1 MKQIAGK
8 GGSKPQSSEAATA
21 AGSTSTIIT
30 YSPSKFLTRVGPGDS
45 TYTTQS
51 QSHTHT
57 SASAAT
63 AAAAAKTTT
72 ASVTT
77 TTKTNKSAGGGGGS
91 ASYFVVKAGSLGSA
105 ASMTGSIKVSSSP
118 PKAASATKS
127 PALVITS
134 PSPPTE
140 SSSTISAPSESSFG
154 EKMEHSYIRDPVVSR
169 NEVNNG
175 LAPAR
180 NILVRHPPQCPSCHT
195 YPQHEELSDMQQV
208 HVPPYDEIAA
218 KEAMNECARIAKYV
232 KNNNADEQDW
242 VARVNQFGWTPMQ
255 QLLFEKVCSIL
266 DQDQLAR
273 LANDKRQHEPIHRRV
288 SVDKSASRLRKALAG
303 VSWEPRITQWL
314 HSLLMEHLSPS
325 YMASYLDMLQTLKTK
340 LPTLVDK
347 MLFSRPLNNSQELL
361 APVMKKRWEPN
372 ILPKGRQLSHNA
384 IIVVLPTM
392 PTSGVVTDRM
402 QKWYQALATI
412 TQVVQ
417 ITLPNSNNRMGN
429 QNLDQVAETI
439 VSLTRV
445 RIHELRTENPNR
457 GIILVGFNAG
467 AALVLQVALS
477 ESVACV
483 VCMGFA
489 YNTIRGPRGTPDDRM
504 LDIKA
509 PILFVI
515 GQNSARTSQEE
526 MEGLRERMQSESS
539 LVVVGSADDALR
551 VPKSKR
557 RIEGVTQ
564 AMVDYMVVEE
574 IFDFVSRTLNNPPG
588 PRMPTSLMH
597 QPGYQRQLKQVTHV
611 LADGN
616 ANKAVQQMRKR
627 KLNDGQEDLAGQPVK
642 TKILAHSRP
651 HKPKPP
657 RLIDPFAVKRK
668 GRESFLVP
676 PLAILS
682 TNKSHSP
689 VVGRP
694 RTRPLAKKDAPH
706 QEKSNLSSEELNQ
719 SIEFIL
725 DESEGYEDAA
735 AAGAA
740 GAGPG
745 PGSSGAFLPKV
756 IKPGG
761 VLSKQLAPVNL
772 AVGTKIKMIPSSQ
785 FLQIKSLPQSKLINY
800 KPSTT
805 TGGIVKTLPGTAS
818 SSGGQQIFTVKTPT
832 QFTTAGAS
840 SSAAASSSSPVGGQQ
855 KYTVFKN
862 ANGMTMLQ
870 LTKPATATSSSS
882 TVSGN
887 VDLSNII
894 DMPIVFA
901 DNEGNI
907 ADQQQQQQQL
917 EKDIKPAPIRS
928 ANKAPLIISQ
938 KIIKEANKPPGII
951 TTSGSSATKPGSGNI
966 VLNKGMHQLFTTTT
980 SSPSGSAVSG
990 QNKVLYINRST
1001 MKPMGNM
1008 VTTGAHRVPIRILSN
1023 PKTGAVSAS
1032 GPLLV
1037 DPATGSLVPG
1047 VKAVNVQ
1054 TIKPT
1059 TSAVRQVGAT
1069 TTKAFSQFQ
1078 VINSGTPVTSTAV
1091 STDGKAPIRNVYFK
1105 SATGLKQVPV
1115 QMLANRLP
1123 SSSTSN
1129 QPGGAGAMR
1138 RVVNI
1143 GTVSKLATAGPT
1155 GPDSKVIKLQP
1166 TAATA
1171 TATKV

>member
-1 MKQIAGK
+1 MKQIVGK
-8 GGSKPQSSEAATA
+8 SGSKPQSPEAVT
-21 AGSTSTIIT
+21 AGSSSSIIT
-30 YSPSKFLTRVGPGDS
+30 YSPSKFLTRVGPGDN
-45 TYTTQS
+45 THTTHS
-51 QSHTHT
+51 HSHTNT
-57 SASAAT
+57 S
-63 AAAAAKTTT
+63 AAAAAAAAAATS
-72 ASVTT
+72 ANV
-77 TTKTNKSAGGGGGS
+77 TTKTNKSPAGGGF

-105 ASMTGSIKVSSSP
+105 ATMTGSIKVSSP
-118 PKAASATKS
+118 PKVATTTKS
-127 PALVITS
+127 PSLVITS

-154 EKMEHSYIRDPVVSR
+154 EKMEHSYIRDPVIR
-169 NEVNNG
+169 NEANNG

-195 YPQHEELSDMQQV
+195 YPQQEELTEMQQV

-232 KNNNADEQDW
+232 KNNNSDEQDW
-242 VARVNQFGWTPMQ
+242 VARVNQFNWTPMQ

-273 LANDKRQHEPIHRRV
+273 LANDKRQHEAIHRRV

-325 YMASYLDMLQTLKTK
+325 YMASYLDILQTLKTK

-347 MLFSRPLNNSQELL
+347 MLFSRPFSNSQELL

-384 IIVVLPTM
+384 IIVVVPTM
-392 PTSGVVTDRM
+392 PTSGIVTERM

-417 ITLPNSNNRMGN
+417 ITLPNSNNRIAN

-445 RIHELRTENPNR
+445 RIHELRTDNPNR

-467 AALVLQVALS
+467 ASLVLQVALS

-489 YNTIRGPRGTPDDRM
+489 YNTIRGPRGLPDDRM

-574 IFDFVSRTLNNPPG
+574 IFDFVNRTLSNPPG

-597 QPGYQRQLKQVTHV
+597 QPGYQRQLKQLTHV

-642 TKILAHSRP
+642 SKIMAHSRP

-668 GRESFLVP
+668 
-676 PLAILS
+676 
-682 TNKSHSP
+682 
-689 VVGRP
+689 VGRP
-694 RTRPLAKKDAPH
+694 RTRPLVKVGGSAASLSGQKDAPH
-706 QEKSNLSSEELNQ
+706 QDKSNLSSEELNQ

-735 AAGAA
+735 AAAA
-740 GAGPG
+740 AARIGAGS
-745 PGSSGAFLPKV
+745 GSSGAFLPKV

-761 VLSKQLAPVNL
+761 VLSKQLPPVNL

-785 FLQIKSLPQSKLINY
+785 FVQIKSLPPQSKLINY
-800 KPSTT
+800 KPTSGSTNA
-805 TGGIVKTLPGTAS
+805 GNIVKALPGSS
-818 SSGGQQIFTVKTPT
+818 SSGVQHIYTVKTPTGQTT
-832 QFTTAGAS
+832 QFTTAGPSGS
-840 SSAAASSSSPVGGQQ
+840 STSSSSSPAGGQQ

-870 LTKPATATSSSS
+870 LTKPATASTTSSSAA
-882 TVSGN
+882 SGN
-887 VDLSNII
+887 VDLANII

-907 ADQQQQQQQL
+907 SDQQM
-917 EKDIKPAPIRS
+917 EKDQKPAPIRS

-938 KIIKEANKPPGII
+938 KIIKEANKPSGIVTSSG
-951 TTSGSSATKPGSGNI
+951 TTTTTAAKPGGGNI
-966 VLNKGMHQLFTTTT
+966 VLNKGMHQLFTTNPA
-980 SSPSGSAVSG
+980 SPSGSTVAG
-990 QNKVLYINRST
+990 QNKVLYINRNI

-1008 VTTGAHRVPIRILSN
+1008 VATGAHRVPIRILSN
-1023 PKTGAVSAS
+1023 PKTGAVTSS
-1032 GPLLV
+1032 SPLVV
-1037 DPATGSLVPG
+1037 DPATGSLVPS

-1054 TIKPT
+1054 TIKPMAN
-1059 TSAVRQVGAT
+1059 AVRQVG
-1069 TTKAFSQFQ
+1069 TTKAYPQFQ
-1078 VINSGTPVTSTAV
+1078 VINSGSPVTSTAV
-1091 STDGKAPIRNVYFK
+1091 SGDGKAAFRNVYFK
-1105 SATGLKQVPV
+1105 SAAGLKQVPV
-1115 QMLANRLP
+1115 QMLGNRLP
-1123 SSSTSN
+1123 SSSSASP
-1129 QPGGAGAMR
+1129 QPGGAAAMR

-1143 GTVSKLATAGPT
+1143 GPVSKLATGPT
-1155 GPDSKVIKLQP
+1155 GPDSKVIKLQTT
-1166 TAATA
+1166 TA
-1171 TATKV
+1171 

>member
-1 MKQIAGK
+1 MASFFDCFNSFIQS
-8 GGSKPQSSEAATA
+8 GSSVGQNVEQQEEQSTA
-21 AGSTSTIIT
+21 APQPLVPET
-30 YSPSKFLTRVGPGDS
+30 KL
-45 TYTTQS
+45 
-51 QSHTHT
+51 
-57 SASAAT
+57 
-63 AAAAAKTTT
+63 AKP
-72 ASVTT
+72 
-77 TTKTNKSAGGGGGS
+77 
-91 ASYFVVKAGSLGSA
+91 
-105 ASMTGSIKVSSSP
+105 SSP
-118 PKAASATKS
+118 T
-127 PALVITS
+127 
-134 PSPPTE
+134 PSE

-154 EKMEHSYIRDPVVSR
+154 EKMEHSYIRDPVIR

-195 YPQHEELSDMQQV
+195 YPQQEDPTEMQQV

-232 KNNNADEQDW
+232 KNNNSDEQDW

-273 LANDKRQHEPIHRRV
+273 LANDKRQHEAIHRRV

-314 HSLLMEHLSPS
+314 HTLLMEHLSAS
-325 YMASYLDMLQTLKTK
+325 YMASYLDILQTLKTK

-392 PTSGVVTDRM
+392 PTSGVVTERM

-417 ITLPNSNNRMGN
+417 ITLPNSNNRMAN

-445 RIHELRTENPNR
+445 RIHELRTDNPNR

-467 AALVLQVALS
+467 ASLVLQVALS

-489 YNTIRGPRGTPDDRM
+489 YNTIRGPRGLPDDRM

-597 QPGYQRQLKQVTHV
+597 QPGYQRQLKQLTHV

-627 KLNDGQEDLAGQPVK
+627 KLNDGQEDFVGQSVK
-642 TKILAHSRP
+642 TKIVSAN
-651 HKPKPP
+651 
-657 RLIDPFAVKRK
+657 D
-668 GRESFLVP
+668 
-676 PLAILS
+676 
-682 TNKSHSP
+682 T
-689 VVGRP
+689 
-694 RTRPLAKKDAPH
+694 
-706 QEKSNLSSEELNQ
+706 
-719 SIEFIL
+719 
-725 DESEGYEDAA
+725 EGGEDAA
-735 AAGAA
+735 AGA
-740 GAGPG
+740 G

-761 VLSKQLAPVNL
+761 VLSKQLPPVNL

-785 FLQIKSLPQSKLINY
+785 FVQIKSLGPQGKLINY
-800 KPSTT
+800 KPTSGPTSTSA
-805 TGGIVKTLPGTAS
+805 GNIVKSLPGPS
-818 SSGGQQIFTVKTPT
+818 SAGGQQIFTVKTSTGQTT
-832 QFTTAGAS
+832 QFTTAGP
-840 SSAAASSSSPVGGQQ
+840 SSSSTSTSSSTVGQQ

-870 LTKPATATSSSS
+870 LTKPATSSS
-882 TVSGN
+882 SGN

-917 EKDIKPAPIRS
+917 QQLDKDIKPAPIRNT
-928 ANKAPLIISQ
+928 NKAPLIISQ
-938 KIIKEANKPPGII
+938 KIIKEANKPPGIVNSSG
-951 TTSGSSATKPGSGNI
+951 TTASKPGGANI
-966 VLNKGMHQLFTTTT
+966 VLNKGMHQLFTTTPP
-980 SSPSGSAVSG
+980 SPSGTPVPG
-990 QNKVLYINRST
+990 QNKVLYINRNT
-1001 MKPMGNM
+1001 MKPMGSM
-1008 VTTGAHRVPIRILSN
+1008 VATGAHRVPIRILSN
-1023 PKTGAVSAS
+1023 PKTGAVTTSS
-1032 GPLLV
+1032 PLVV

-1047 VKAVNVQ
+1047 VKAVNVH

-1059 TSAVRQVGAT
+1059 AATIRQVT
-1069 TTKAFSQFQ
+1069 TTKAYSQFQ
-1078 VINSGTPVTSTAV
+1078 VINSSTPGTPTAV
-1091 STDGKAPIRNVYFK
+1091 SGDGKSSIRNVYFK
-1105 SATGLKQVPV
+1105 SAAGLKQVPV
-1115 QMLANRLP
+1115 QMLANRLAP
-1123 SSSTSN
+1123 SSPAI
-1129 QPGGAGAMR
+1129 QHGGAAGMR

-1143 GTVSKLATAGPT
+1143 GTVSKLAAGPT

-1166 TAATA
+1166 TTGAI
-1171 TATKV
+1171 TATKVEATTTASPMQSKK